1 MTLRSAELASPRPSS
16 SRSKPPVEPAVAID
30 EPRSLND
37 ALTQAGL
44 KGGGAASK
52 QDEEDL
58 APGTMITR
66 YRILARLGA
75 GGMGVVYRAHDVQL
89 DREVALKVMR
99 IGEGGTDGRARMLR
113 EARAAA
119 KIRHPNVVTV
129 FDADVVHERVFIAME
144 LIDGVTLKAFFRG
157 RARAWREVVA
167 VLLGAGE
174 GLAAAHAA
182 GLVHRDFK
190 PDNVLVEAGGR
201 VRVLDFGL
209 ARTAYD
215 VDGPTLKANQSA
227 GSSASGENTPEEPPV
242 LRTLTQTGTVVGT
255 PAYMAPEQHRGL
267 AVDSRSD
274 QFSFCVTLF
283 ECLFKQRPFAGDTQ
297 SELTLNVVE
306 GRLTLPADRGDVPQ
320 ELVAALVRGLQVE
333 PSARH
338 SSLADLLQDLRTIVR
353 KHEPRDRRGLL
364 ALVIA
369 VAAGGAGVA
378 TLVGLS
384 GSNDAPT
391 EVHEPGPSK
400 TIDAHTPI
408 VEKQV
413 TPPPVAHKPA
423 QVTVV
428 VPKESDRA
436 AIVGLLGQILP
447 EGTAAEAVPEGVALI
462 GPKAATWRDGA
473 TALVL
478 ELGRRPGKPTGG
490 VYTQVSTPLGLVAVY
505 SIAAAELT
513 ARTQAIAKLEGIT
526 KAASSE
532 ALQVAIVVGT
542 PAGLAAADKFVREAK
557 APKVREW
564 CVRIHNEAGLGPEEC
579 HPTRAACEE
588 DAQGWFGQ
596 GTKKNYCYGK
606 K

>member
-1 MTLRSAELASPRPSS
+1 MAEPEE
-16 SRSKPPVEPAVAID
+16 VD

-37 ALTQAGL
+37 ALTQAGQ
-44 KGGGAASK
+44 KGGAASK

-58 APGTMITR
+58 APGTTITR
-66 YRILARLGA
+66 YRIVARLGA

-89 DREVALKVMR
+89 DRDVALKVMR

-113 EARAAA
+113 EAQAAA

-129 FDADVVHERVFIAME
+129 YDADVVHERVFIAME

-209 ARTAYD
+209 ARTAHD
-215 VDGPTLKANQSA
+215 VEGPTLKASV
-227 GSSASGENTPEEPPV
+227 GASGSGEASLEGPPV

-267 AVDSRSD
+267 GVDARSD

-297 SELTLNVVE
+297 AELTLNVVS
-306 GRLTLPADRGDVPQ
+306 GKLTLPADRGDVPQ

-338 SSLADLLQDLRTIVR
+338 SSLADLLQDLRTIVH

-369 VAAGGAGVA
+369 VAAGGAGLA
-378 TLVGLS
+378 LLIGAPGAS
-384 GSNDAPT
+384 EAPT
-391 EVHEPGPSK
+391 EVIEAEPVQP
-400 TIDAHTPI
+400 AP
-408 VEKQV
+408 ERQV
-413 TPPPVAHKPA
+413 VATPPIARKPA

-428 VPKESDRA
+428 VAKESDRA

-447 EGTAAEAVPEGVALI
+447 EGTAAEAVPEGVALV

-478 ELGRRPGKPTGG
+478 ELGRRPSKPTGG
-490 VYTQVSTPLGLVAVY
+490 VYAQVSTPLGLVAVY
-505 SIAAAELT
+505 SIAAADLA
-513 ARTQAIAKLEGIT
+513 ARTQAIGRLEGVT
-526 KAASSE
+526 TAASSE
-532 ALQVAIVVGT
+532 ALQVAVVVGT
-542 PAGLAAADKFVREAK
+542 PAGLAAADRLVREARQ
-557 APKVREW
+557 PKMREW
-564 CVRIHNEAGLGPEEC
+564 CVRIHNESGLGGQEKC

-588 DAQGWFGQ
+588 DADKWLGPGS
-596 GTKKNYCYGK
+596 KKSCYGK